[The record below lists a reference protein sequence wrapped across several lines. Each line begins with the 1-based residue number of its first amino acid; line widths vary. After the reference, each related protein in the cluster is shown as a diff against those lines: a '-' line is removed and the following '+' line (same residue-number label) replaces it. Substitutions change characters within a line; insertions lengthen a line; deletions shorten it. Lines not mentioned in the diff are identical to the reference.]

1 MCPVENHMKLSLKYA
16 FLLCVSFCALAIIS
30 QNCFAQTFSS
40 SIAGTVT
47 DASGSVVPG
56 TNVHLLNMSTHD
68 TREAVS
74 SAAGTYRFDN
84 LLPGT
89 YQIAADASGFKAFV
103 QSNMILPASTAA
115 TVNIPLALGG
125 VEQKVQV
132 TAEAVLLDTETAN
145 NTATLDTH
153 LITSLPNSYRNPLNF
168 VFALAGTT
176 EGQAGLTS
184 RSGSFD
190 QNGSMF
196 GLTGGRTGN
205 AQILI
210 DGAPSTA
217 VDWGGL
223 FVAPNN
229 DAVQEQQ
236 IVQNVYDAQYERS
249 GSGVVTLITKSGS
262 QNFHGTVYDYFRN
275 SGLDANSWYNNRNDA
290 PRGLLHRNQFGVTFS
305 GPIWRSRHLFFF
317 AAYEG
322 LRQPKT
328 DATTLTVPTGAERNG
343 DFSHT
348 YNPDGSLQVIYN
360 PFSTHQVTDSLGHTY
375 YTRDPFPGN
384 IIPSNCS
391 IQWVKTSSICI
402 LRPTGLVRV
411 SMTPTTIS
419 SKVAVRL

>member
-1 MCPVENHMKLSLKYA
+1 MKLSLKYA

-30 QNCFAQTFSS
+30 QSCFAQTFSS

-56 TNVHLLNMSTHD
+56 TNVHLLNVSTHD

-223 FVAPNN
+223 FVSPNN

-236 IVQNVYDAQYERS
+236 VVQNVESPNLQNES
-249 GSGVVTLITKSGS
+249 TSNEQGSA
-262 QNFHGTVYDYFRN
+262 R
-275 SGLDANSWYNNRNDA
+275 
-290 PRGLLHRNQFGVTFS
+290 
-305 GPIWRSRHLFFF
+305 
-317 AAYEG
+317 AALPPVADGIELPAG
-322 LRQPKT
+322 N
-328 DATTLTVPTGAERNG
+328 GAEKQAVAAEHR
-343 DFSHT
+343 
-348 YNPDGSLQVIYN
+348 PQDGSREGAIE
-360 PFSTHQVTDSLGHTY
+360 DE
-375 YTRDPFPGN
+375 RAEA
-384 IIPSNCS
+384 
-391 IQWVKTSSICI
+391 
-402 LRPTGLVRV
+402 RR
-411 SMTPTTIS
+411 
-419 SKVAVRL
+419 A

>member
-1 MCPVENHMKLSLKYA
+1 MCPVENHMKLNLKCA
-16 FLLCVSFCALAIIS
+16 LLVCISFCALAITA
-30 QNCFAQTFSS
+30 QGCFAQTFSS

-47 DASGSVVPG
+47 DPSGSVVPG

-68 TREAVS
+68 TREAVA

-217 VDWGGL
+217 VDWGG
-223 FVAPNN
+223 
-229 DAVQEQQ
+229 
-236 IVQNVYDAQYERS
+236 
-249 GSGVVTLITKSGS
+249 
-262 QNFHGTVYDYFRN
+262 
-275 SGLDANSWYNNRNDA
+275 
-290 PRGLLHRNQFGVTFS
+290 
-305 GPIWRSRHLFFF
+305 
-317 AAYEG
+317 
-322 LRQPKT
+322 
-328 DATTLTVPTGAERNG
+328 
-343 DFSHT
+343 
-348 YNPDGSLQVIYN
+348 
-360 PFSTHQVTDSLGHTY
+360 
-375 YTRDPFPGN
+375 
-384 IIPSNCS
+384 
-391 IQWVKTSSICI
+391 
-402 LRPTGLVRV
+402 
-411 SMTPTTIS
+411 
-419 SKVAVRL
+419 AVRSSQQ

>member
-1 MCPVENHMKLSLKYA
+1 MKLSLK
-16 FLLCVSFCALAIIS
+16 CALLLSVSLCGLTIIAP
-30 QNCFAQTFSS
+30 NCFAQTFSS

-47 DASGSVVPG
+47 DPSGSVVPG
-56 TNVHLLNMSTHD
+56 TNVHLLNMGTHD

-190 QNGSMF
+190 QFRSMF
-196 GLTGGRTGN
+196 GLNRGRTGN
-205 AQILI
+205 EQVLI
-210 DGAPSTA
+210 DGASSTA

-223 FVAPNN
+223 LVAPVN
-229 DAVQEQQ
+229 DSVQEQQ
-236 IVQNVYDAQYERS
+236 VVQNVYDAQYERA
-249 GSGVVTLITKSGS
+249 GAGVVTLVTKTGGQTYHAS
-262 QNFHGTVYDYFRN
+262 VYDYMRN
-275 SGLDANSWYNNRNDA
+275 SAFDANSWSNNRNGA
-290 PRGLLHRNQFGVTFS
+290 PKGLFHRNQFGVTFS
-305 GPIWRSRHLFFF
+305 GPISRSRHLFFF
-317 AAYEG
+317 GAYEG
-322 LRQPKT
+322 LRQPET
-328 DATTLTVPTGAERNG
+328 DSIGPITVPTAAERNG

-348 YNPDGSLQVIYN
+348 YDENGNLLVIYN
-360 PFSTHQVTDSLGHTY
+360 PF
-375 YTRDPFPGN
+375 
-384 IIPSNCS
+384 
-391 IQWVKTSSICI
+391 TS
-402 LRPTGLVRV
+402 
-411 SMTPTTIS
+411 
-419 SKVAVRL
+419 